1 MRPAT
6 SDALRAKMQGLLGST
21 QGEREIEGALLLV
34 DIGRIHATEQPRQT
48 FAPDEMAQ
56 LVASIRELRQAGQGV
71 AGTGILQP
79 ILVRP
84 VDSNGDGED
93 PREGYLIK
101 AGERRFRAAREV
113 GLAQVPVIVQEDA
126 EDDAFE
132 HALIENII
140 RHDLSPLEEGIA
152 LSRLME
158 KRGYS
163 VRETAKRLGKSKS
176 YVTDRLEVLR
186 AGEDVRAMVSAR
198 ADTLRHAREIDK
210 VEDPVLRRE
219 LIRATVED
227 GASFK
232 EIQERIGQGALQ
244 TTLKTTAK
252 NGLASPQNEMK
263 SDGEAEAISKTDK
276 AGRELSQSVLRDA
289 VKPAGV
295 LLAEAIRQIESAE
308 ATRLGAPSRELKRG
322 VAALKNHI
330 DKLEEI
336 LKQRSQSG
344 S

>member
-21 QGEREIEGALLLV
+21 RGEREVEGALLLV
-34 DIGRIHATEQPRQT
+34 DIERIHATEQPRQT
-48 FAPDEMAQ
+48 FATDEMAQ
-56 LVASIRELRQAGQGV
+56 LVSSIRELREAGQGV

-84 VDSNGDGED
+84 VDSNGTGEG

-113 GLAQVPVIVQEDA
+113 GLSQVPVIVQEDA

-176 YVTDRLEVLR
+176 YITDRLEVLR

-210 VEDPVLRRE
+210 VQDPVLRRE

-227 GASFK
+227 EASFK
-232 EIQERIGQGALQ
+232 ATQERIEQAALE
-244 TTLKTTAK
+244 TSAK
-252 NGLASPQNEMK
+252 NGVAPPQNAVK
-263 SDGEAEAISKTDK
+263 AGGEAETVSTRTTGEANKSK
-276 AGRELSQSVLRDA
+276 GSRGLSQQVLRDA
-289 VKPAGV
+289 LKPAQV
-295 LLAEAIRQIESAE
+295 LLAEAIRQIEGAE
-308 ATRLGAPSRELKRG
+308 GAQLGASSWEMKREITTLK
-322 VAALKNHI
+322 AHI
-330 DKLEEI
+330 EKLEAI
-336 LKQRSQSG
+336 LNQ
-344 S
+344 

>member
-21 QGEREIEGALLLV
+21 QGEREVEGALLLV
-34 DIGRIHATEQPRQT
+34 DIGRVHAIEQPRQT

-56 LVASIRELRQAGQGV
+56 LVSSIRELREAGQGV

-84 VDSNGDGED
+84 VDTNGDGAD

-113 GLAQVPVIVQEDA
+113 GLSQVPVIVQEDA

-176 YVTDRLEVLR
+176 YITDRLEVLR

-210 VEDPVLRRE
+210 VADPTLRRE

-227 GASFK
+227 EASFK
-232 EIQERIGQGALQ
+232 ATQERIEQAALQ
-244 TTLKTTAK
+244 TSAKTTVK
-252 NGLASPQNEMK
+252 NGGK
-263 SDGEAEAISKTDK
+263 SDGGAKAVSTPTADK
-276 AGRELSQSVLRDA
+276 ANTAREDGEFSQKVLRDSLKSA
-289 VKPAGV
+289 QG
-295 LLAEAIRQIESAE
+295 LLAEAIRQIEGAE
-308 ATRLGAPSRELKRG
+308 AAQLGAPSRELNRE
-322 VAALKNHI
+322 VATLKTHI
-330 DKLEEI
+330 EKLEAI
-336 LKQRSQSG
+336 LKQRS
-344 S
+344 